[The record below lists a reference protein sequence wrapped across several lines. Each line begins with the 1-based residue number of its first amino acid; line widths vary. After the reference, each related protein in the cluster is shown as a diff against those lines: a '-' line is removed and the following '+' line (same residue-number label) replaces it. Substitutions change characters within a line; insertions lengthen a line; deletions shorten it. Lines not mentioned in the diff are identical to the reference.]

1 MIGWNK
7 NHSTC
12 PIPSFITVSCS
23 YANIDSMTTFM
34 PIDYNVLYTHWL
46 EHDESFT
53 EIMCSNEWN
62 DYTMLEQR
70 CIAFINCIQNDELTI
85 GHIQLPRGTLIRQTS
100 IMFNILYYAGYDENI
115 ERIIPAWLQVSWH
128 LESALMFLY
137 CSAETDYEKLTAQ
150 VANEH
155 ARILQVY
162 HSQDMLHSLNA
173 LIMDD
178 TVNDMMK
185 YAFIETV
192 YYSAECFRLQTR
204 HRYRRIMQEQG
215 DYMDAFRYFND
226 NRLFNASAFIECEYH
241 MPDADCEI
249 VMRNGFL
256 KRINMDMSS
265 MLAWRMACQFMLE
278 LRNARACMRT
288 IGRIPVKQVLTAC
301 RVFHDDADMPVEY
314 QREAFKALLAVESD
328 SME

>member
-1 MIGWNK
+1 
-7 NHSTC
+7 
-12 PIPSFITVSCS
+12 
-23 YANIDSMTTFM
+23 M

-70 CIAFINCIQNDELTI
+70 CIAFINRIQNDELTI

-100 IMFNILYYAGYDENI
+100 IMFNTLYYAGYDKDI
-115 ERIIPAWLQVSWH
+115 ERIITAWLQVSWH
-128 LESALMFLY
+128 LEPALMFLD
-137 CSAETDYEKLTAQ
+137 CSAETDYETLTARGI
-150 VANEH
+150 NEH

-162 HSQDMLHSLNA
+162 HSQDALHSLNA

-192 YYSAECFRLQTR
+192 YYSSVLQTL
-204 HRYRRIMQEQG
+204 HRQYRNIIQERG
-215 DYMDAFRYFND
+215 DRMSALQYFTD
-226 NRLFNASAFIECEYH
+226 NRLFNASMFIKCDKH
-241 MPDADCEI
+241 VPATDCEI
-249 VMRNGFL
+249 IMRNGFL
-256 KRINMDMSS
+256 KEINMDMSS

-278 LRNARACMRT
+278 LWNARVCMRT
-288 IGRIPVKQVLTAC
+288 IERIPVRQVLTAC

-314 QREAFKALLAVESD
+314 QREAFKALLEVESD
-328 SME
+328 SVE

>member
-12 PIPSFITVSCS
+12 PIPSFFITVSCS
-23 YANIDSMTTFM
+23 YANIDSMTAFL
-34 PIDYNVLYTHWL
+34 PIDYNSLYASWL
-46 EHDESFT
+46 KHDESFT

-70 CIAFINCIQNDELTI
+70 CIAFINCIQHNELTVAR
-85 GHIQLPRGTLIRQTS
+85 IQMFPETLVHQVS
-100 IMFNILYYAGYDENI
+100 VMFNILYYAGYDENI
-115 ERIIPAWLQVSWH
+115 ERIALAWLQVSWH
-128 LESALMFLY
+128 LESALMFLD
-137 CSAETDYEKLTAQ
+137 CSAETDYKTLTAQ
-150 VANEH
+150 GTNEH
-155 ARILQVY
+155 ARMMIVDS
-162 HSQDMLHSLNA
+162 SQDMLHSLNA

-192 YYSAECFRLQTR
+192 YYSSECFISQNSMKS
-204 HRYRRIMQEQG
+204 HNACVN
-215 DYMDAFRYFND
+215 AFRYFNE
-226 NRLFNASAFIECEYH
+226 NNVFNDSMFIECKYH

-265 MLAWRMACQFMLE
+265 MLAWRMACQSILE

-288 IGRIPVKQVLTAC
+288 IGRISVRQLLAAC
-301 RVFHDDADMPVEY
+301 RMFHDDADMPVEY

-328 SME
+328 SVE